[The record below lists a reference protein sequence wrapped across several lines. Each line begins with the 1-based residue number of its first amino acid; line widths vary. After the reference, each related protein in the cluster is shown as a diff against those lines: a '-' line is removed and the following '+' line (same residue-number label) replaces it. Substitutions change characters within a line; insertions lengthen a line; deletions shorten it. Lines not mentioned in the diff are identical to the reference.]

1 MARKRKIKSA
11 LKPIVIKRNTWK
23 ILLRKSVK
31 PLVITGSFL
40 VIFFAVKEVLLASPS
55 FNIQKIMV
63 MDDKGNAFKGG
74 TGISDIMSSCFSKNM
89 FSVDI
94 KKTAYELNQNNPD
107 VKKIVVNR
115 VMPNTLLVVVEPRV
129 PIAVIKTSR
138 NYPIDN
144 EGVLLSDNTQY
155 NGNLPFITG
164 VSVWGWPKP
173 GQVLDSKKLKSAI
186 TLIRLLDELGILK
199 NHRLMSVDV
208 SNVRNIT
215 FVFDNGCEIRLGYGE
230 IDSKLKRLAIVLNDP
245 KIDLDNLSY
254 IDLRFDDTILGP
266 R

>member
-63 MDDKGNAFKGG
+63 MDDKGNAFKSG
-74 TGISDIMSSCFSKNM
+74 TGISDIMSSCFGKNM

-129 PIAVIKTSR
+129 PVAVIKASR
-138 NYPIDN
+138 NYPIDK
-144 EGVLLSDNTQY
+144 EGVLLSDNTEY
-155 NGNLPFITG
+155 NGNPPFIIG
-164 VSVWGWPKP
+164 VSVWGWPKA

-186 TLIRLLDELGILK
+186 TLIRLLDEQGSLK
-199 NHRLMSVDV
+199 TV
-208 SNVRNIT
+208 SYT
-215 FVFDNGCEIRLGYGE
+215 HLT
-230 IDSKLKRLAIVLNDP
+230 LPTKRIV
-245 KIDLDNLSY
+245 
-254 IDLRFDDTILGP
+254 
-266 R
+266 